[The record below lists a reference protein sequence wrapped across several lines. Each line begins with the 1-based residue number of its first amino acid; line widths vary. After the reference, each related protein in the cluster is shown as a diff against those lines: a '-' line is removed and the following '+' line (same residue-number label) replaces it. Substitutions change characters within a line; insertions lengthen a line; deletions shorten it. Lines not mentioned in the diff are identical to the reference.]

1 MEPKKVKN
9 YRRKLIILI
18 TAVFLAVAAVFAFY
32 TYTTP
37 KITLKGDKV
46 MEVTMAEGYKE
57 PGATAK
63 FSFKDISKYIKID
76 SNVNDKKVGI
86 YEVLYSVNYLDKKA
100 TALRTV
106 SVIDK
111 EPPEITLL
119 NGDSVSIRTGEKF
132 EEPGYTATDNS
143 DGNVTAMVQSKGFVD
158 RYNEGDYEIEYRVS
172 DSYDN
177 EAKAVRTV
185 TVKGEPVKKIAG
197 VIYLTFDDG
206 PSNKVTP
213 DIVNILEEYDVP
225 ATFFVVDYG
234 QDEGKIKT
242 MKRAI
247 NNGCTIG
254 IHGYSH
260 DYSRIY
266 RSVPDFMENVS
277 MLDEKL
283 KRDLDYDAFVMRFPG
298 GSSNTVSKSF
308 SEGIMT
314 KLVKEIQKEGY
325 MYNDWNVDSKDAS
338 GNNVS
343 ADILVRAVKRSCK
356 KDTFN
361 VVLMHDSDTKGTT
374 AEALPEIIKWGKREG
389 YTFRAITVDSPTI
402 HHDVNN

>member
-1 MEPKKVKN
+1 MRLKSTKT
-9 YRRKLIILI
+9 YQRRLLTAIAAVLLI
-18 TAVFLAVAAVFAFY
+18 AAAVFAFY

-63 FSFKDISKYIKID
+63 LSFKDISKYIKID

-119 NGDSVSIRTGEKF
+119 NGDSVSICTGEKF

>member
-1 MEPKKVKN
+1 MRSERKKAR
-9 YRRKLIILI
+9 RRKLLIMI
-18 TAVFLAVAAVFAFY
+18 TAVTLFAAAVFVFY
-32 TYTTP
+32 TFTTP
-37 KITLKGDKV
+37 KITLKGDRN

-63 FSFKDISKYIKID
+63 FSFKDISERIKID

-86 YEVLYSVNYLDKKA
+86 YEVLYSVNFLDKTA

-106 SVIDK
+106 SVVDK

-119 NGDSVSIRTGEKF
+119 DGENISIRTGERF
-132 EEPGYTATDNS
+132 EEPGYIAEDNS

-158 RYNEGDYEIEYRVS
+158 CYNKGDYEIMYRVS
-172 DSYDN
+172 DSYGN

-185 TVKGEPVKKIAG
+185 TVKGEPVKEVKG

-206 PSNKVTP
+206 PSSKVTP
-213 DIVNILEEYDVP
+213 EIVTILEEYDVP

-234 QDEGKIKT
+234 QDEKKIKT

-247 NNGCTIG
+247 KNGCTIG

-260 DYSRIY
+260 NYRRIY
-266 RSVPDFMENVS
+266 RSVPDFMENVVK
-277 MLDEKL
+277 LDEKL

-298 GSSNTVSKSF
+298 GSSNTVSKNF

-314 KLVKEIQKEGY
+314 ELVKEVQREGY
-325 MYNDWNVDSKDAS
+325 MYNDWNVDSRDAS
-338 GNNVS
+338 GNNVN
-343 ADILVRAVKRSCK
+343 ADIIVRSVKRNCK

-361 VVLMHDSDTKGTT
+361 VVLMHDSDTKSTT
-374 AEALPEIIKWGKREG
+374 AKALPEIIQWGKREG
-389 YTFRAITVDSPTI
+389 YIFKAMTANSPTI